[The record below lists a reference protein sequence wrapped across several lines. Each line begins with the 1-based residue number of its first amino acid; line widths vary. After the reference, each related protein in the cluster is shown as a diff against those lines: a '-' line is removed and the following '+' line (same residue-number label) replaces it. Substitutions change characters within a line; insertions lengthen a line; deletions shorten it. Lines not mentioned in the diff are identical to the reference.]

1 MAGMTGAPLELYRT
15 DVPQEWID
23 YNGHMNV
30 AFYLYAFDRGMDG
43 LMARIGLDAVHR
55 EEVGGTLFA
64 VEGHLT
70 YQREMKLGEPLVIT
84 LQLLGWDRKKIHSFW
99 RMHHAE
105 EGFLAATGEFLS
117 LYVNLGTR
125 RSAIMPEA
133 MQTALEEI
141 GETHAGLAWPPEA
154 GRAVKMRHSVPA

>member
-1 MAGMTGAPLELYRT
+1 MTEATPLELYRT
-15 DVPQEWID
+15 EVPREWID

-43 LMARIGLDAVHR
+43 LMQRVGLDAAHR
-55 EEVGGTLFA
+55 EAEGGTIFA

-70 YQREMKLGEPLVIT
+70 YQREMKLGEPLVIS

-105 EGFLAATGEFLS
+105 EGFLAATGEFIS
-117 LYVNLGTR
+117 LYVNLATR
-125 RSAIMPEA
+125 RSAVMPDSIHD
-133 MQTALEEI
+133 ALAEI
-141 GETHAGLAWPPEA
+141 GAAQVGLATPPEA
-154 GRAVKMRHSVPA
+154 GRAVGQKRGVPA

>member
-1 MAGMTGAPLELYRT
+1 MIEAAPLELFRT
-15 DVPQEWID
+15 EVPREWID
-23 YNGHMNV
+23 YNGHMNL

-43 LMARIGLDAVHR
+43 LMQRVGLDAAHR
-55 EEVGGTLFA
+55 EAAGGTIFA

-70 YQREMKLGEPLVIT
+70 YPREMKLGEPLVVS

-117 LYVNLGTR
+117 LYVNLETR
-125 RSAIMPEA
+125 RSAAMPDSIHA
-133 MQTALEEI
+133 ALAEI
-141 GETHAGLAWPPEA
+141 GEAQIGLARPPEA
-154 GRAVKMRHSVPA
+154 GRSVGLRRGVPA